1 MGCTPPVG
9 GVSLAGID
17 TSKETVIAG
26 RVRRGGSTVA
36 GAYVRLL
43 DVNGD
48 FTGEVVT
55 DDEGGFVF
63 LARPGSW
70 TVRALSPD
78 GNGECGVTAELG
90 LPADATIDL

>member
-9 GVSLAGID
+9 GVSLVGVD
-17 TSKETVIAG
+17 TAKETVIAG
-26 RVRRGGSTVA
+26 RVRRGGSAVA

-43 DVNGD
+43 DSGGD

-70 TVRALSPD
+70 TVRALAPGS
-78 GNGECGVTAELG
+78 NGERSVTAERG